1 MTTYLVIVQIAHYR
15 FFRDGFWKTYP
26 NYPDRSFFGKL
37 IQANYQFGY
46 SKNDCVCKKRPKIEI
61 SKKWVCFPGEK
72 TRKNLNLKN
81 GCVLKDGPIRVN
93 TKESG
98 QR

>member
-1 MTTYLVIVQIAHYR
+1 MTTYLVIVQIAHLR
-15 FFRDGFWKTYP
+15 FFRNGFWKTYP

-72 TRKNLNLKN
+72 TRKNLNLKKISRKKWIK
-81 GCVLKDGPIRVN
+81 LALP
-93 TKESG
+93 
-98 QR
+98 

>member
-1 MTTYLVIVQIAHYR
+1 MV
-15 FFRDGFWKTYP
+15 
-26 NYPDRSFFGKL
+26 SGKL
-37 IQANYQFGY
+37 IQIIQIDRFLENP
-46 SKNDCVCKKRPKIEI
+46 SKPITNLVIAKMIVYVTKGPKIEI

-72 TRKNLNLKN
+72 TRKNLNFKN

>member
-46 SKNDCVCKKRPKIEI
+46 SKIEIEI